1 MSLENTVTYTSQNT
15 YSTLNSLGIRTR
27 NIWLVCH
34 GLGYLSKFFINYFKE
49 LDTEENFII
58 APQAPS
64 KYYQDKAFKYVGA
77 SWLTKENTALE
88 TENVLNYMDAVYNKE
103 VKPHLD
109 SNVQLILFG
118 YSQGVSI
125 ISRWAA
131 KRKINCDKLIFHSG
145 SIPNELKKEDFDYLN
160 PTCDVYYIYGTR
172 DKYINEDRIA
182 TESKKG
188 SDLFGSSIKFLP
200 FDGIHEVNTS
210 LLKDLS

>member
-15 YSTLNSLGIRTR
+15 YSTLNSVGSKTK

-34 GLGYLSKFFINYFKE
+34 GLGYLSKFFINYFKV
-49 LDTEENFII
+49 LDAEENFIV

-88 TENVLNYMDAVYNKE
+88 TDNVLNYMDAVYDKE
-103 VKPHLD
+103 VKPHLN
-109 SNVQLILFG
+109 SKINLVLFG

-131 KRKINCDKLIFHSG
+131 RRKINCDKLIFHSG
-145 SIPNELKKEDFDYLN
+145 SIPQELKKEDFDFLN
-160 PTCDVYYIYGTR
+160 SNCNVYYLYGTR
-172 DKYINEDRIA
+172 DKYINDERIA
-182 TESKKG
+182 LESKKG
-188 SDLFGSSIKFLP
+188 LDLFDSSIKFMP

-210 LLKDLS
+210 LIKELS